1 MVKLSRTFL
10 LVVCS
15 IVLLT
20 MLSGSATARVE
31 IYNSTIREGNGY
43 QMNNYVIDVTDVF
56 VSANTVVFKVYE
68 KDELKIDKMIGI
80 NNSVTFDFY
89 DGEVELKLLSVT
101 SGTLPLAKVFITVS
115 NYNIADLYAND
126 VITGGHAYATYSGTP
141 IIELT
146 KTVDE
151 DNIMVDDIITVTVTA
166 KNTGDDKATNVIF
179 SDPKQEHFILDKSIL
194 EQTGPMSLDIGAS
207 QTVFVYMLKATEAG
221 TFTLKSSTATFS
233 NSANQVFP
241 QASSTT
247 PTVTVT
253 APDIPEVPKK
263 NAVLEISTDIDSMI
277 VERNDKI
284 TATINVKN
292 TGDAPARAVWVNIII
307 PQGFEYVDGDS
318 AIEIIGGVP
327 KIYLESF
334 GVQQEKEYS
343 YTVKASELGTYT
355 ITSEFAYEYND
366 EVTTEAQKVSNES
379 ITVNIYVQEGKYDE
393 LLEQPIYVYLL
404 PLMVIVM
411 IAAWIY
417 HRHNQY
423 KFG

>member
-80 NNSVTFDFY
+80 NNSITFDFY

-141 IIELT
+141 VIELT
-146 KTVDE
+146 KTVDDDE
-151 DNIMVDDIITVTVTA
+151 IMVDDIITVTVTA
-166 KNTGDDKATNVIF
+166 KNTGDDKGTNVIF

-284 TATINVKN
+284 TATLNIKN
-292 TGDAPARAVWVNIII
+292 TGDAPASAVWVNIII

-334 GVQQEKEYS
+334 GVQQEKEYP
-343 YTVKASELGTYT
+343 YTIKASELGTYT
-355 ITSEFAYEYND
+355 ITSKFAYEYD
-366 EVTTEAQKVSNES
+366 DGVTAEAQKVSTEYV
-379 ITVNIYVQEGKYDE
+379 TVNIYVQKGKYDE
-393 LLEQPIYVYLL
+393 LLEQPIYVYAL
-404 PLMVIVM
+404 PLIVI
-411 IAAWIY
+411 IALGAWIFY
-417 HRHNQY
+417 RHKQY
-423 KFG
+423 KF

>member
-15 IVLLT
+15 IVLLA
-20 MLSGSATARVE
+20 MLSGSATATIE
-31 IYNSTIREGNGY
+31 LYNSSIDDSDGY
-43 QMNNYVIDVTDVF
+43 QINNFVIDVYVISD
-56 VSANTVVFKVYE
+56 ANVASFYVYE
-68 KDELKIDKMIGI
+68 KDVLIDDIML
-80 NNSVTFDFY
+80 NMNESFSFDFN
-89 DGEVELKLLSVT
+89 DGKVELLLRSTVGGGLSSKANVLIT
-101 SGTLPLAKVFITVS
+101 ISG
-115 NYNIADLYAND
+115 YNPKDLYFYD
-126 VITGGHAYATYSGTP
+126 IVDGGHEYATYSGTP
-141 IIELT
+141 VIELT

-151 DNIMVDDIITVTVTA
+151 NNIMVDDIITVTVTA

-194 EQTGPMSLDIGAS
+194 EQTSLMSMDVGAS
-207 QTVFVYMLKATEAG
+207 QTVFVYMLKATEDG
-221 TFTLKSSTATFS
+221 TFTLKPSTASFS
-233 NSANQVFP
+233 NTANQAFP
-241 QASSTT
+241 QSSSTT

-253 APDIPEVPKK
+253 APEIPEVPKK

-277 VERNDKI
+277 VERNGEI
-284 TATINVKN
+284 TVTINVKN
-292 TGDAPARAVWVNIII
+292 TGDAPASAVWVNIII

-355 ITSEFAYEYND
+355 ITSEFAYEYD
-366 EVTTEAQKVSNES
+366 DGVTDEAQKVSNEF
-379 ITVNIYVQEGKYDE
+379 ITVNIYVQKGKYDE

-404 PLMVIVM
+404 PVMVIVM

>member
-1 MVKLSRTFL
+1 
-10 LVVCS
+10 
-15 IVLLT
+15 
-20 MLSGSATARVE
+20 
-31 IYNSTIREGNGY
+31 
-43 QMNNYVIDVTDVF
+43 
-56 VSANTVVFKVYE
+56 
-68 KDELKIDKMIGI
+68 
-80 NNSVTFDFY
+80 
-89 DGEVELKLLSVT
+89 
-101 SGTLPLAKVFITVS
+101 
-115 NYNIADLYAND
+115 
-126 VITGGHAYATYSGTP
+126 
-141 IIELT
+141 T

-151 DNIMVDDIITVTVTA
+151 NSIMVDDIITVTVTA

-221 TFTLKSSTATFS
+221 SFILKSSTASFS
-233 NSANQVFP
+233 NSANQAFP
-241 QASSTT
+241 QSSSNT
-247 PTVTVT
+247 PTITVT
-253 APDIPEVPKK
+253 APEIPEVPKK

-284 TATINVKN
+284 SATINIKN

-355 ITSEFAYEYND
+355 MTSEFAYEYND
-366 EVTTEAQKVSNES
+366 GVTAEAQKVSTES
-379 ITVNIYVQEGKYDE
+379 VTVNIYVQKGKYDE
-393 LLEQPIYVYLL
+393 LLEQPIYIYVL
-404 PLMVIVM
+404 PI
-411 IAAWIY
+411 IAIIAIGAWIF
-417 HRHNQY
+417 HRHKQY
-423 KFG
+423 KF

>member
-15 IVLLT
+15 IVLLM

-80 NNSVTFDFY
+80 NDSITFDFY
-89 DGEVELKLLSVT
+89 DGEVELKLLSVS

-126 VITGGHAYATYSGTP
+126 VITGGHEYATYSGIP
-141 IIELT
+141 VIELP
-146 KTVDE
+146 KTVDV

-221 TFTLKSSTATFS
+221 SFILKSSTASFS
-233 NSANQVFP
+233 NSANQAFP
-241 QASSTT
+241 H
-247 PTVTVT
+247 
-253 APDIPEVPKK
+253 
-263 NAVLEISTDIDSMI
+263 
-277 VERNDKI
+277 
-284 TATINVKN
+284 
-292 TGDAPARAVWVNIII
+292 
-307 PQGFEYVDGDS
+307 FS
-318 AIEIIGGVP
+318 A
-327 KIYLESF
+327 
-334 GVQQEKEYS
+334 
-343 YTVKASELGTYT
+343 
-355 ITSEFAYEYND
+355 
-366 EVTTEAQKVSNES
+366 
-379 ITVNIYVQEGKYDE
+379 
-393 LLEQPIYVYLL
+393 
-404 PLMVIVM
+404 
-411 IAAWIY
+411 
-417 HRHNQY
+417 
-423 KFG
+423 

>member
-15 IVLLT
+15 IVLLA

-56 VSANTVVFKVYE
+56 VSANTASFYVYE
-68 KDELKIDKMIGI
+68 KDEKIKSPLLSI
-80 NNSVTFDFY
+80 NDSFTFDFY
-89 DGEVELKLLSVT
+89 DGEVELKLISVT
-101 SGTLPLAKVFITVS
+101 SGTLPLAKVLITVS
-115 NYNIADLYAND
+115 NYNIADLYANE
-126 VITGGHAYATYSGTP
+126 VITGGHEYATYSGTP
-141 IIELT
+141 VIELT

-151 DNIMVDDIITVTVTA
+151 NSIMVDDIITVTVTA

-221 TFTLKSSTATFS
+221 SFILKSSTASFS
-233 NSANQVFP
+233 NSANQAFP

-263 NAVLEISTDIDSMI
+263 NAVLELSTDVDSI
-277 VERNDKI
+277 TVARNDKI
-284 TATINVKN
+284 TATINIKN
-292 TGDAPARAVWVNIII
+292 TGDAPASAVWINIII
-307 PQGFEYVDGDS
+307 PQGLEYVGGDS

-327 KIYLESF
+327 KIYMGSF
-334 GVQQEKEYS
+334 GVQQEKEYP

-355 ITSEFAYEYND
+355 LTTKLAYEYDNGVD
-366 EVTTEAQKVSNES
+366 AEAQKVSTES
-379 ITVNIYVQEGKYDE
+379 VTESIYVQKGKYDE

-411 IAAWIY
+411 IVAWIY